1 MIIGFDYQTPEVIAQ
16 ELEGLMK
23 LKPALGQFLIYGP
36 VPGTPFHERVKKDNL
51 LQAVY
56 TENRDLFFRRA
67 DGFATMM
74 KHPTLSP
81 AEIEELQRWCFRE
94 DFERL
99 GPSIFRTL
107 EARLLGYQ
115 RLKNSPNRW
124 LRAKAQHYAKE
135 LRVAYPAFLA
145 GRLLGPNAAIRRW
158 IGDLERR
165 ICAELGAPSVRER
178 VKSVAGVGAALWTG
192 LTLKLN
198 LFQHPRLMRT
208 SYRMPE
214 KRWGAFHL
222 WEDLRRQTT
231 GPDLAVHVDVQHA
244 KKQVWL
250 RLEGVL
256 SGAQAE
262 GLGQRIRESLQR
274 SRSHLVLDLK
284 KLRWNDIEDLQPLWD
299 KLSAFRSRIRLV
311 MPQIASA
318 HPQVLLLAGMFELY
332 RG

>member
-16 ELEGLMK
+16 ELDGPHETEAGVWGSSSFM
-23 LKPALGQFLIYGP
+23 GP

-51 LQAVY
+51 PPGRSIP
-56 TENRDLFFRRA
+56 ENRDLFFRRA

-222 WEDLRRQTT
+222 WEDLRRHAT

-250 RLEGVL
+250 RLEGGPLRGHKPRGWDNVFV
-256 SGAQAE
+256 
-262 GLGQRIRESLQR
+262 
-274 SRSHLVLDLK
+274 SRWCGVAVTWCS
-284 KLRWNDIEDLQPLWD
+284 I
-299 KLSAFRSRIRLV
+299 
-311 MPQIASA
+311 
-318 HPQVLLLAGMFELY
+318 
-332 RG
+332 